1 MTDILTLDEVSR
13 LMTPASPGT
22 ADLFI
27 LHIARL
33 VISDYDNKIKH

>member
-1 MTDILTLDEVSR
+1 
-13 LMTPASPGT
+13 MTPASPGT

-27 LHIARL
+27 LNIARL